1 MSDPASPPLRRGV
14 VVVVIREGRLL
25 VIRRSQHVRAPGM
38 YCFPGGA
45 IEEGESESEAAC
57 RELMEELA
65 LEVRPQRLIWRS
77 VTPWNV
83 DLAWWLAE
91 IEPEAVPSPN
101 ALEVEAFDWLTAEE
115 IRRLP
120 QLLAS
125 NLEFL
130 DFWESGEM
138 MAPRPVIGCRDS
150 AD

>member
-1 MSDPASPPLRRGV
+1 MSDCSSPPLRRGV

-45 IEEGESESEAAC
+45 IEEGESESEAAS

-65 LEVRPQRLIWRS
+65 LEARPLRLIWRS

-91 IEPEAVPSPN
+91 IDPEAVPSPN
-101 ALEVEAFDWLTAEE
+101 ALEVDAFDWLTAEE

-130 DFWESGEM
+130 DFWESGQGTT
-138 MAPRPVIGCRDS
+138 PRPVIGCRDS